1 MLPEKLQETFGAFY
15 DSARR
20 NGRRNDGKWGR
31 DNGHNYQLMLDG
43 SSRNIRGPRH
53 FRLIWL

>member
-20 NGRRNDGKWGR
+20 NGRRNDGKRRR
-31 DNGHNYQLMLDG
+31 DSGHNYQLMLDG
-43 SSRNIRGPRH
+43 SSRNILGPRH
-53 FRLIWL
+53 FRLI

>member
-1 MLPEKLQETFGAFY
+1 MLPEKQQETFGAFY

-20 NGRRNDGKWGR
+20 SGRRNDGKRRR
-31 DNGHNYQLMLDG
+31 DSGHNYQLIIDG
-43 SSRNIRGPRH
+43 SSRNILGPRH

>member
-20 NGRRNDGKWGR
+20 NGRRNDGKMRR
-31 DNGHNYQLMLDG
+31 DSWHNYQLMLDG
-43 SSRNIRGPRH
+43 SSRNILGPRH
-53 FRLIWL
+53 FRPILL

>member
-1 MLPEKLQETFGAFY
+1 MLPEKQQETFGAFY

-20 NGRRNDGKWGR
+20 SGRRNDKKRRR
-31 DNGHNYQLMLDG
+31 DSVHNYQLMLDD
-43 SSRNIRGPRH
+43 SSRNMLGPRH